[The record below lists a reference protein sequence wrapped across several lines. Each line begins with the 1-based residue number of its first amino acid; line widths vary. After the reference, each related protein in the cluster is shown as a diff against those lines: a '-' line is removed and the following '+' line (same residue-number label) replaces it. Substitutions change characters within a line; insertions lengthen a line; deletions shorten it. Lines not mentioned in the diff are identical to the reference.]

1 MENNWVVYIKKSY
14 QEIKFSFGTDEE
26 AATLFMVTAVGAYDK
41 DGELEL
47 EVRLALEKVKEN

>member
-26 AATLFMVTAVGAYDK
+26 AAMLFIVTAVGACNED
-41 DGELEL
+41 EV
-47 EVRLALEKVKEN
+47 EVRLALEKVKED